1 MNELL
6 YFSASDL
13 MVQVRYK
20 QENNSLNYFTHRKLT
35 FGERVIVEQYLLTN
49 IAVKTDYYK
58 KHPANFNYAGV
69 NSTLVK
75 DLNQFHLKN
84 TMKVL
89 NKKDKELEDEVKN
102 LIEKSMEKYYFEKI
116 GTKLLEIKELL
127 KGQVSE
133 EDMEKH
139 HWQLKDLID
148 AYNLYT
154 EKRIAYE
161 DVVPSELLA

>member
-13 MVQVRYK
+13 MVQVRYR
-20 QENNSLNYFTHRKLT
+20 QDNNSLNYFTHRKLT

-75 DLNQFHLKN
+75 DLNQFHLKS

-89 NKKDKELEDEVKN
+89 NKKDQELEDEVKN

-116 GTKLLEIKELL
+116 GYKLLQIKELL
-127 KGQVSE
+127 KEPGSE
-133 EDMEKH
+133 EEMGKH
-139 HWQLKDLID
+139 HWQLKELID

-161 DVVPSELLA
+161 DVVPSELST